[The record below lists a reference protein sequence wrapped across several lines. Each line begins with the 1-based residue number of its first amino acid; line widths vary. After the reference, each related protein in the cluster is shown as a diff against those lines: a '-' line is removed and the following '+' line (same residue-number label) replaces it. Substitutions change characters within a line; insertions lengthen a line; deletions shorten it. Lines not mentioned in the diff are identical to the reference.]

1 MVLRKFQVKA
11 FTVLESLIVLS
22 VVAFM

>member
-22 VVAFM
+22 V

>member
-22 VVAFM
+22 VVA